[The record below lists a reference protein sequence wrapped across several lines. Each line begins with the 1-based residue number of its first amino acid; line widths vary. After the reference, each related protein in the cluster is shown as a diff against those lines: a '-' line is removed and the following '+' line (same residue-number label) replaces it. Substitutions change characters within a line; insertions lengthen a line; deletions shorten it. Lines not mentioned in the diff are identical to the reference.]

1 MKYFGKG
8 IPLCLK
14 ADIFGDTCQN
24 KTAPLILI
32 HGLFGRFEILG
43 MINFL
48 SRYFSK
54 QNWRSIAR
62 SLQVICVYFE
72 LNTHICIC
80 NGRFM
85 LWLRYVN
92 LVSENVLANFC
103 AI

>member
-72 LNTHICIC
+72 LIHIYMY
-80 NGRFM
+80 M
-85 LWLRYVN
+85 LRPIYVMTEVRE
-92 LVSENVLANFC
+92 LSF
-103 AI
+103 